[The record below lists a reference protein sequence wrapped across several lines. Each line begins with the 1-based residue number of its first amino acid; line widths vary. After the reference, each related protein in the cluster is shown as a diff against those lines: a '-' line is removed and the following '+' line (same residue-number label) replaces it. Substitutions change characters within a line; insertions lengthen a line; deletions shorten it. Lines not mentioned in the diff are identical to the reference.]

1 MSLGFEPTPTLLLI
15 LPVLLLLIAAIL
27 DYFFNKGKAPKSKKE
42 ITSLLTE
49 HKGLYSDFDLS
60 FANNIEQKLN
70 DLISQMSGGAG
81 VTGLDAL
88 REAKEFYESRIRDI
102 SAYARNPQ
110 AFGGYRLAENKMPND
125 IIGTYEAKIRQAIT
139 QLDKVE
145 DKLDPKD
152 ALKKQEATKAH
163 IEGIKEEIT
172 KIGSQLKSI
181 ITFEKDKFPEIEEAL
196 KDSGGEATQDS
207 LIPLIPAA
215 LGILIGL
222 YVIVTRPGLVFW
234 FF

>member
-42 ITSLLTE
+42 ITSLVNE
-49 HKGLYSDFDLS
+49 HRDLFKNLDTS
-60 FANNIEQKLN
+60 FAENIEKKLN
-70 DLISQMSGGAG
+70 DLFNQVGGSSSP
-81 VTGLDAL
+81 GLDVV
-88 REAKEFYESRIRDI
+88 RDAKEFYESRIRDI

-110 AFGGYRLAENKMPND
+110 AFGGYRLAEKKMPND
-125 IIGTYEAKIRQAIT
+125 IIGTYESKIKQALV
-139 QLDKVE
+139 QLDQVQ
-145 DKLDPKD
+145 DKIDPK
-152 ALKKQEATKAH
+152 EAERHKETTKAN
-163 IEGIKEEIT
+163 IDEIKKEI
-172 KIGSQLKSI
+172 SQVATNLKTI
-181 ITFEKDKFPEIEEAL
+181 ITFEKEKFPEIEEAINVA
-196 KDSGGEATQDS
+196 GGEVEKES
-207 LIPLIPAA
+207 IYPLIPAA